1 MKLLTLEEWMSLFK
15 RNMPGYED
23 FLAKARVRASGGRLV
38 KLLEYAD
45 DNKIPRRDLKLL
57 YENIVERADY
67 LGRFYNRSLLVDTG
81 RFSMDSEAP
90 MGATAM
96 NNDRQ
101 VMYKNVIR
109 NMHYR
114 DILRETR
121 SGIPNV
127 PTFLEVL
134 ENLYKKF
141 IIDYKILTP
150 SARFYMKEGRL
161 GSVFSS
167 FYFRASIMNP
177 YLVYSLNRSV
187 LRGTRV
193 FTPTLGWSSYCYGFL
208 ECPDVVEYVGTDVIV
223 DVCNKTRQFSEKME
237 NWKGKRVEIHCKP
250 SEVLARSKPFLKK
263 YSQHFDVVFFS
274 PPYYRYELYPGE
286 NQSTETYST
295 YEEWLAGYWEPTIRL
310 CHRVLQPGGRMC
322 YILSDYGGDAEKFA
336 LVKDMNEIAKRYF
349 TLKRVLPMHN
359 KNVNSTA
366 HRETAEKIM
375 VFVK

>member
-1 MKLLTLEEWMSLFK
+1 MEWLTLEEWTSMFK
-15 RNMPGYED
+15 RRMPAYED
-23 FLAKARVRASGGRLV
+23 FLTKARVRSSGGRLI

-57 YENIVERADY
+57 YENVVDRADY
-67 LGRFYNRSLLVDTG
+67 LTRFYNRSLLIETD
-81 RFSMDSEAP
+81 RFSMIGEVP
-90 MGATAM
+90 MGASEM
-96 NNDRQ
+96 NNDKR

-121 SGIPNV
+121 SGLPNV

-134 ENLYKKF
+134 ENLYKNF
-141 IIDYKILTP
+141 VIDYKILTP

-187 LRGTRV
+187 LRGTRI

-208 ECPDVVEYVGTDVIV
+208 ECPEVVEYVGTDVIV
-223 DVCNKTRQFSEKME
+223 DVCNKTRRFSE
-237 NWKGKRVEIHCKP
+237 NWMGKKVEIHCKP
-250 SEVLARSKPFLKK
+250 SEVLARSAPFLKK
-263 YSQHFDVVFFS
+263 YSHHFDVVFFS

-286 NQSTETYST
+286 NQSTDNYST
-295 YEEWLAGYWEPTIRL
+295 YEEWLAGYWEPTVRL
-310 CHRVLQPGGRMC
+310 CHQVLQPGGRMC
-322 YILSDYGGDAEKFA
+322 YILSDYGTTENFA
-336 LVKDMNEIAKRYF
+336 LVKDMNEITKRHF

-366 HRETAEKIM
+366 HRDTAEKIM
-375 VFVK
+375 IFVK